1 MSDYGLTVKEGS
13 GGKRV
18 EVRCEHQNGLI
29 YVVPAEAS
37 WVCTEDLRH
46 VHALA
51 GFFKQLASLNDPDVK
66 EAMQRWG
73 LYYRERPLSD
83 GSGHS

>member
-1 MSDYGLTVKEGS
+1 MNGYGLTVKEGS
-13 GGKRV
+13 GGKRI

-29 YVVPAEAS
+29 YVVPGEAS
-37 WVCTEDLRH
+37 WVCSEELRH

-51 GFFKQLASLNDPDVK
+51 GFFKQLASLNDPNIR

-73 LYYRERPLSD
+73 LYYRERPLSGGD
-83 GSGHS
+83 EHS